1 MRRSVSN
8 IKRLL
13 VAGGCGFIGS
23 RFVRSMLE
31 RAEWRVINLDK
42 LTYAGNLE
50 NLKGIVEG
58 DHYRFVRGDIGDRT
72 FVDELYD
79 KERPTAVVN
88 FAAESH
94 VDRSILDPAPF
105 FETNTI
111 GVQVLLEGARKHG
124 VERFLQVSTDEVY
137 GDVEKMEPCDEEHR
151 LAPSSP
157 YAASKASADHLTLSY
172 KRTYGLPVL
181 IVRSCNNYGPYQF
194 PEKLI
199 PFMIGNVMRGE
210 DLPLYGDGMQRREWI
225 FVEDCVD
232 AICRVL
238 ERGED
243 GEIYNIS
250 TEDEHTNLAVID
262 LLCKLMADEASMNVA
277 SLRNRIQFI
286 GDRPGHDR
294 RYATRAKKI
303 REKLTWNPLVT
314 FEVGLRKTIRWY
326 LTNHEWVESVTSGAY
341 RDYYDAVYVRA
352 WG

>member
-1 MRRSVSN
+1 M
-8 IKRLL
+8 KRLL

-23 RFVRSMLE
+23 HFVRSMLE
-31 RAEWRVINLDK
+31 KSEWRVINLDK

-58 DHYRFVRGDIGDRT
+58 DDYRFVRGDIGDSAL
-72 FVDELYD
+72 VNDLYE
-79 KERPTAVVN
+79 KECPAAVVN

-94 VDRSILDPAPF
+94 VDRSILDPVSF

-124 VERFLQVSTDEVY
+124 VERFLQISTDEVY
-137 GDVEKMEPCDEEHR
+137 GDIEDNSSCDEDCR

-157 YAASKASADHLTLSY
+157 YAASKASADLLSLSY
-172 KRTYGLPVL
+172 QRTYGLPML

-199 PFMIGNVMRGE
+199 PFMIRNILGGE
-210 DLPLYGDGMQRREWI
+210 DLPVYGDGLQQREWI
-225 FVEDCVD
+225 YVDDCVD
-232 AICRVL
+232 AIRLVL

-243 GEIYNIS
+243 REIYNIS
-250 TEDEHTNLAVID
+250 TEDRYTNLDVIH
-262 LLCKLMADEASMNVA
+262 LLCKLMAGETNMDVA
-277 SLRNRIQFI
+277 SLQNRIRFI
-286 GDRPGHDR
+286 EDRPGHDR
-294 RYATRAKKI
+294 RYATRANKI
-303 REKLTWNPLVT
+303 REQLTWNPVVT
-314 FEVGLRKTIRWY
+314 FEEGLRRTIRWY
-326 LTNHEWVESVTSGAY
+326 LTNQEWVERVTSGAY

>member
-1 MRRSVSN
+1 M
-8 IKRLL
+8 KRLL

-23 RFVRSMLE
+23 HFVSSMLE
-31 RAEWRVINLDK
+31 TSEWRVINLDK

-58 DHYRFVRGDIGDRT
+58 AHYRFVRGDIGDRT
-72 FVDELYD
+72 LVHDLYE

-137 GDVEKMEPCDEEHR
+137 GDVGKGESCDEKQC

-157 YAASKASADHLTLSY
+157 YAASKAAADLLSLSY
-172 KRTYGLPVL
+172 QRTYGLPVL
-181 IVRSCNNYGPYQF
+181 IVRSCNNYGPFQF

-199 PFMIGNVMRGE
+199 PLMLRNAMRGE
-210 DLPLYGDGMQRREWI
+210 DLPVYGDGMQRREWI
-225 FVEDCVD
+225 YVEDCVD
-232 AICRVL
+232 AIRRVL

-250 TEDEHTNLAVID
+250 TEEGYTNLDVIH
-262 LLCKLMADEASMNVA
+262 LLCELTADEASMDVA
-277 SLRNRIQFI
+277 SLRHRIRNVA
-286 GDRPGHDR
+286 DRPGHDR
-294 RYATRAKKI
+294 RYATRAAKI
-303 REKLTWNPLVT
+303 REKLTWNPVVT
-314 FEVGLRKTIRWY
+314 FEAGLRKTIRWY
-326 LTNHEWVESVTSGAY
+326 LTNHEWVERVTSGAY